1 MIGYRLVN
9 FVPPGTAQ
17 TLHLNTPCGTW
28 TFSKDAKFNDAQ
40 EAMGK
45 GQCAETYI
53 IDHPVSMKDGAAAC
67 DEAVNEMTPILLA
80 ASYFLGLSV
89 TANRSVPFSEM
100 MILRPSDHWP
110 RERAMGAATPSVDSD
125 TALIGQMELFV
136 RAWKLAGQAEKA
148 LLLVHHW
155 LDALACWSFEDMYLS
170 ATTLLQVVAATEET
184 RQGKSLSF
192 LQGVTGASNRFGVA
206 PLSADFKNMRNDL
219 VHDGT
224 LSGTRF
230 SGKTLLDCAQVA
242 ADTFN
247 WIDRY
252 LYAALGLGAVGMVRF
267 KQSSFIN
274 LNAYSL

>member
-1 MIGYRLVN
+1 MISYRLVN
-9 FVPPGTAQ
+9 FVPPGAAQ
-17 TLHLNTPCGTW
+17 TLKLNTPCGVW
-28 TFSKDAKFNDAQ
+28 TFEKDANFNDAQ
-40 EAMGK
+40 KAMAK

-53 IDHPVSMKDGAAAC
+53 VDHPVSMRDGATAC

-89 TANRSVPFSEM
+89 TAKRSTPFSEM

-110 RERAMGAATPSVDSD
+110 RERAMGEGTPLVDSD
-125 TALIGQMELFV
+125 SALIGQMELFV
-136 RAWKLAGQAEKA
+136 RAWKSAGQAEKA

-192 LQGVTGASNRFGVA
+192 LQGVTGASNRFGVT

-224 LSGTRF
+224 LPQGVVLQTARPNRMTFCWTR
-230 SGKTLLDCAQVA
+230 CAIGDKVCVRSVKRH
-242 ADTFN
+242 F
-247 WIDRY
+247 
-252 LYAALGLGAVGMVRF
+252 GLPRDFFDPFQEAGSTYR
-267 KQSSFIN
+267 
-274 LNAYSL
+274 